1 MQTDDRFA
9 QVLKVTLVVAAN
21 TMLMSG
27 STRPISGIFFKLLYQ
42 LKKFRK
48 KT

>member
-21 TMLMSG
+21 TMLNVRFYATNIRYIFETSL
-27 STRPISGIFFKLLYQ
+27 ST
-42 LKKFRK
+42 
-48 KT
+48 